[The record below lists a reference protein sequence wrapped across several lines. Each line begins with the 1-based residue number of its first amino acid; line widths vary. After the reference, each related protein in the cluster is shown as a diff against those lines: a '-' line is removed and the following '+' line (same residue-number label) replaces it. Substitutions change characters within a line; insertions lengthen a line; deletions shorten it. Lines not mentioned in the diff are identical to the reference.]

1 MIVNTAMTLAFAAAY
16 LATIATV
23 LAADAEVA
31 RRSVVVKHSPIVNP
45 GEVSASGLRGRTWSR
60 ASSMSGYWRQTP
72 LSAKRGCERSAAR
85 SPIRNSMQ
93 AASRASIKMSRT

>member
-45 GEVSASGLRGRTWSR
+45 GEVSASGLRGRT
-60 ASSMSGYWRQTP
+60 
-72 LSAKRGCERSAAR
+72 
-85 SPIRNSMQ
+85 
-93 AASRASIKMSRT
+93 